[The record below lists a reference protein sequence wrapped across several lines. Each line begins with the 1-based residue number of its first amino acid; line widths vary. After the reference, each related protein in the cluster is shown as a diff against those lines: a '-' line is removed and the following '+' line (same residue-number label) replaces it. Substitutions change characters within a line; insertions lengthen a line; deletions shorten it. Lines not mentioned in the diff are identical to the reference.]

1 MSRNKHFSQ
10 EREEKKTEIFRIHL
24 ERSSAMDTLTGWTQK
39 LVEVH
44 DNAPPT
50 DVRAFME
57 EKWNNRVRSVIATVY
72 SNAMR
77 QARER
82 LAEVQKKNET
92 LRAQIADMET
102 KLLQRRVAALDL
114 ASEKL
119 KEKPVPAV
127 RKKAPSS
134 AGF

>member
-1 MSRNKHFSQ
+1 
-10 EREEKKTEIFRIHL
+10 
-24 ERSSAMDTLTGWTQK
+24 
-39 LVEVH
+39 
-44 DNAPPT
+44 
-50 DVRAFME
+50 
-57 EKWNNRVRSVIATVY
+57 
-72 SNAMR
+72 
-77 QARER
+77 

>member
-1 MSRNKHFSQ
+1 
-10 EREEKKTEIFRIHL
+10 
-24 ERSSAMDTLTGWTQK
+24 MDTLTGWTQK

-119 KEKPVPAV
+119 KENPVPAA